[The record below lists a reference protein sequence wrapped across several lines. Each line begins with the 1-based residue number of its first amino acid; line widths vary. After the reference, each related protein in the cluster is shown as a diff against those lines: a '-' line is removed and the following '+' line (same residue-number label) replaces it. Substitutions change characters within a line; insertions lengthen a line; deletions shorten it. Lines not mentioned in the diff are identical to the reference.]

1 MNLFN
6 ILQDMRHVIILD
18 LREEV
23 DFNQSHI
30 RKSIRV
36 TLENYKDEIMTA
48 MLTKDKE
55 KQQQFKSQY
64 ENDDLRR
71 VVFIIPSENFKAL
84 EAQVNAEILAVD
96 EQIDMKSGGLIQ
108 IHRVFAFKD
117 YDTIFEPKYP
127 LMCVQESSS
136 QKHHV

>member
-1 MNLFN
+1 
-6 ILQDMRHVIILD
+6 
-18 LREEV
+18 
-23 DFNQSHI
+23 
-30 RKSIRV
+30 
-36 TLENYKDEIMTA
+36 MTA

-108 IHRVFAFKD
+108 IHRVFSFKD
-117 YDTIFEPKYP
+117 YDTTFEPKYP